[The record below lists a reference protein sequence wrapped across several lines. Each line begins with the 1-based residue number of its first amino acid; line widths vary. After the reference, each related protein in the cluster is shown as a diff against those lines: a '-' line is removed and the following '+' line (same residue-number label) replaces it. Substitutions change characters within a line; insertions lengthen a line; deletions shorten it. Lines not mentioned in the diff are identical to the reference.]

1 MRFEF
6 YLKTKKCF
14 PKNTRIYF
22 SLWQSERKQ
31 QSWEQWDLWNGII
44 IWRRK
49 GKGSCKW
56 GKMLCILTSKQLLCR
71 SFAGKNQIFRHFG
84 MLFWMTILGV
94 FLTFRHKLIVEFQVL
109 NFLRLW
115 KFFVFQFITNHLPKL
130 NATYSTGRP
139 LKHVFFLLMDFFTRK
154 KICKCQKVEFNQQMI
169 CKALVLRS

>member
-84 MLFWMTILGV
+84 MLFWMI
-94 FLTFRHKLIVEFQVL
+94 I
-109 NFLRLW
+109 
-115 KFFVFQFITNHLPKL
+115 ITNHLPKL

-169 CKALVLRS
+169 CRALVLRS